1 MPGTDPTDSSCWS
14 LYGRRS
20 RGFRR
25 AGHRDDSRATPVL
38 QDIFSSWH
46 DAEDAAQDAWIRAWQ
61 SLDSLRERAAFK
73 TWLYR
78 LARNICLDRIR
89 QRVNDQQPLDGEVL
103 EQTPPPER
111 DLPENIAVQRGE
123 VADAWEIINS
133 LPSALRQTFVLVALQ
148 DMSYKEAALV
158 TNVSESTVRGR
169 LARARKAI
177 SEAVS

>member
-1 MPGTDPTDSSCWS
+1 MDPTR
-14 LYGRRS
+14 LALLVGRS
-20 RGFRR
+20 MEGDPEAF
-25 AGHRDDSRATPVL
+25 GELVSGVTPGL
-38 QDIFSSWH
+38 RQYCKTFFSSWH

-89 QRVNDQQPLDGEVL
+89 QQANDQQPVDGEAL
-103 EQTPPPER
+103 ERTPVPER
-111 DLPENIAVQRGE
+111 ELPENIAVQRGE
-123 VADAWEIINS
+123 IADAWEIINS

-148 DMSYKEAALV
+148 EMSYKEAALV

-169 LARARKAI
+169 LARARNAI

>member
-1 MPGTDPTDSSCWS
+1 MDPTR
-14 LYGRRS
+14 LALLVGRS
-20 RGFRR
+20 MEGDPEAF
-25 AGHRDDSRATPVL
+25 GELVTGVTPGL
-38 QDIFSSWH
+38 RQYCKTFFSSWH

-78 LARNICLDRIR
+78 LPRNICLDRIR
-89 QRVNDQQPLDGEVL
+89 QRANDQQPVDGEAL
-103 EQTPPPER
+103 ERTPVPER
-111 DLPENIAVQRGE
+111 ELPENIAVQRGE
-123 VADAWEIINS
+123 IADAWEIINS

-148 DMSYKEAALV
+148 EMSYKEAALV

-169 LARARKAI
+169 LARARNAI

>member
-1 MPGTDPTDSSCWS
+1 MGPTRLALLVGRSMEGDPEAFGELVSGVTPGLRQYCKT
-14 LYGRRS
+14 
-20 RGFRR
+20 F
-25 AGHRDDSRATPVL
+25 
-38 QDIFSSWH
+38 FSSWH

-89 QRVNDQQPLDGEVL
+89 QRANDQQPVDGEAL
-103 EQTPPPER
+103 ERTPVPER
-111 DLPENIAVQRGE
+111 ELPENIAVQRGE
-123 VADAWEIINS
+123 IADAWEIINS

-148 DMSYKEAALV
+148 EMSYKEAALV

-169 LARARKAI
+169 LARARNAI

>member
-1 MPGTDPTDSSCWS
+1 MDPTR
-14 LYGRRS
+14 LALLVGRS
-20 RGFRR
+20 MEGDPEAF
-25 AGHRDDSRATPVL
+25 GELVSGVTPGL
-38 QDIFSSWH
+38 RQYCKTFFSSWH

-89 QRVNDQQPLDGEVL
+89 QRANDQQPVDGEAL
-103 EQTPPPER
+103 ERTPVPER
-111 DLPENIAVQRGE
+111 ELPENIAVQRGE
-123 VADAWEIINS
+123 IADAWEIINS

-148 DMSYKEAALV
+148 EMSYKEAALV

-169 LARARKAI
+169 LARARNAI